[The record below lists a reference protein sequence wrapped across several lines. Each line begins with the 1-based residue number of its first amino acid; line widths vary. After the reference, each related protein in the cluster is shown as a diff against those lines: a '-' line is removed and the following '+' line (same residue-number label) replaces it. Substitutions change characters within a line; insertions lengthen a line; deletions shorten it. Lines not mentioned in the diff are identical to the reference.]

1 MPSQSTGRRE
11 FIATSLLAAATV
23 GTLTEKVV
31 ANPTPS
37 PRRTVPAKSKRDL
50 VMQVLDKSGVPNYI
64 PAGFFLHFPE
74 GQRTGDAAIKAH
86 LNHFRA
92 TGMDFVKI
100 QFEQS
105 YPRVAEVKRAA
116 DWHKI
121 PVLKEEWFEPSL
133 YIIKGLIKGAK
144 PEALI
149 LPTMYSPYQMAKQA
163 VPKELL
169 LRHVQEDPEAVSR
182 GMENITLSIMNYV
195 RAAARAGVD
204 GFYACSQGGEA
215 NAVADRALFNRVI
228 KNYDM
233 LIQKEVAQLTPFNIL
248 HVCDY
253 EGAYAEFGPR
263 FRDYPGQIV
272 NVPLAA
278 EGKPLSLSQA
288 ADLFNRPVMGGID
301 RHGVLSTGTP
311 AEVKKAVE
319 LVLKDAPTH
328 VILGANCTVRTDI
341 PIQNLQTAIKT
352 AHEFRA

>member
-1 MPSQSTGRRE
+1 MGRRE
-11 FIATSLLAAATV
+11 FIGATALAAATASV
-23 GTLTEKVV
+23 GILPKSI
-31 ANPTPS
+31 AAARPTA
-37 PRRTVPAKSKRDL
+37 PAKSKRDL
-50 VMQVLDKSGVPNYI
+50 MMQVLDKSGTPNYV
-64 PAGFFLHFPE
+64 PAGFFLHFPAE
-74 GQRTGDAAIKAH
+74 QRTGDAAIKAH
-86 LNHFRA
+86 LDYFRA

-105 YPRVAEVKRAA
+105 YPPAVGVKRAA
-116 DWHKI
+116 DWYKI

-133 YIIKGLIKGAK
+133 YIIKGLVKAAK
-144 PEALI
+144 SEALI

-163 VPKELL
+163 VPKETLL
-169 LRHVQEDPEAVSR
+169 KHVQEDPEAVSR

-195 RAAARAGVD
+195 RAATRVGVD
-204 GFYACSQGGEA
+204 GFYTCSQGGEA
-215 NAVADRALFNRVI
+215 NAVADRTLFNRLI

-233 LIQKEVAQLTPFNIL
+233 LIQKEVAQLTPVNIL

-253 EGAYAEFGPR
+253 EGAYAEFGSR
-263 FRDYPGQIV
+263 FGDYPGQVV

-288 ADLFNRPVMGGID
+288 SDLFKRPVMGGLD
-301 RHGVLSTGTP
+301 RHDVLSTGTP

-341 PIQNLQTAIKT
+341 SIQNLQTAIQT
-352 AHEFRA
+352 AHAFRA

>member
-1 MPSQSTGRRE
+1 MDRRK
-11 FIATSLLAAATV
+11 FIGTTVLAAASV
-23 GTLTEKVV
+23 GTLSTGIAASRQV
-31 ANPTPS
+31 A
-37 PRRTVPAKSKRDL
+37 PAKSKRDL
-50 VMQVLDKSGVPNYI
+50 MMQVLDKSGTPNYI
-64 PAGFFLHFPE
+64 PAGFFLHFPPA
-74 GQRTGDAAIKAH
+74 QRTGDAAIKAH
-86 LNHFRA
+86 LDYFRA

-105 YPRVAEVKRAA
+105 YPRITEVQRAA
-116 DWHKI
+116 DWAKI
-121 PVLKEEWFEPSL
+121 PVLAEDWFEPSL
-133 YIIKGLIKGAK
+133 YVIKGLVKAAK

-163 VPKELL
+163 VPKEMLL
-169 LRHVQEDPEAVSR
+169 KHVQEDPEAVSR
-182 GMENITLSIMNYV
+182 GMENITLSVMNYV
-195 RAAARAGVD
+195 RAATRAGVD
-204 GFYACSQGGEA
+204 GFYTCSQGGEA
-215 NAVADRALFNRVI
+215 NAVADRALFNRLI

-233 LIQKEVAQLTPFNIL
+233 LIQKEVAQLTPVNIL

-263 FRDYPGQIV
+263 FQDYPGQIV

-278 EGKPLSLSQA
+278 EGKPLSLGQA

-319 LVLKDAPTH
+319 LVLKEAPTH

-341 PIQNLQTAIKT
+341 PIQNLQTAIQT
-352 AHEFRA
+352 AHAFRA